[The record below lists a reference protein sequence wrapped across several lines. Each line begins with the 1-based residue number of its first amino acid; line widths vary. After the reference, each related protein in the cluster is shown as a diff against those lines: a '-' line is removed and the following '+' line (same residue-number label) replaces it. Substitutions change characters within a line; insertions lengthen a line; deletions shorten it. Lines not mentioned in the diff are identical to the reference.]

1 MRDFETTLG
10 DIRIQGQID
19 RAYAPVVDAFI
30 DNFRER
36 EEVGASLCISVGHQ
50 VVVDLWGGFADA
62 ERTRQWTQDTIAVV
76 FSCTK
81 AATALC
87 ANILLERGQLELHAP
102 VARYWP
108 EFARNGKEHVTVAM
122 MLNHT
127 AGVPAFREPIKAGGY
142 YDWDYMVQRL
152 GDEEPFWEPGTRNGY
167 HMMTF
172 GWTVGELVRRA
183 SGKSLG
189 TFFRDEVAAPL
200 GLDFWIGLP
209 EVHEPRVAGMVAWR
223 PKRGEPASEFTRALQ
238 SDWKSLQGLA
248 LLNSGGHNA
257 GSREAH
263 AAELGG
269 GGGITNAR
277 ALEGMYRPLANR
289 GRHAG
294 GTFLQPATITRMSQ
308 VSVAT
313 PRDATLLIGTR
324 FGLGF
329 MKSMD
334 NRHLQLDGGP
344 QGIDS
349 ALLGEKAFG
358 HVGAGGSIG
367 FADPECELAFG
378 YVMNRM
384 GAGILLN
391 PRGQALVD
399 ETYRMLGY
407 RTNAP
412 GVWA

>member
-1 MRDFETTLG
+1 MRDFDTTLD
-10 DIRIQGQID
+10 DIRIQGQLD

-30 DNFRER
+30 ENFRTR
-36 EEVGASLCISVGHQ
+36 EEVGAALCVSVGRQ
-50 VVVDLWGGFADA
+50 VVVDIWGGFADA
-62 ERTRQWTQDTIAVV
+62 ERTRQWNADTIAVV

-87 ANILLERGQLELHAP
+87 AHVLIERGLLELHAP

-127 AGVPAFREPIKAGGY
+127 AGVPAFREPIKAGGF
-142 YDWDYMVQRL
+142 YDWDYVVERL
-152 GDEEPFWEPGTRNGY
+152 GDEAPFWEPGTRNGY

-189 TFFRDEVAAPL
+189 TFFRDEVAGRL

-209 EVHEPRVAGMVAWR
+209 EALEPRVAAMVPWR

-238 SDWKSLQGLA
+238 ADWKSLQGLA

-277 ALEGMYRPLANR
+277 GLEGMYRPLANR
-289 GRHAG
+289 GRMEG
-294 GTFLQPATITRMSQ
+294 GTFLQPTTIARMSQ

-313 PRDATLLIGTR
+313 PRDATLLIATR

-412 GVWA
+412 GVWV